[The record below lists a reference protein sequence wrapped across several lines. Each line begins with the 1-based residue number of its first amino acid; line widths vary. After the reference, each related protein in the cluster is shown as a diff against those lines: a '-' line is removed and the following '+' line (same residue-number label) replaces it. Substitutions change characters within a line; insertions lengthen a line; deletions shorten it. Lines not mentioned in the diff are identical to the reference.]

1 MQKKEEEE
9 NVKKKKLKKSGEAIS
24 LQKVCIYVSC
34 PLSL

>member
-9 NVKKKKLKKSGEAIS
+9 NAKKKQPQKSGEAIS